1 MKDLYHRK
9 RERERERGEK
19 KIDQNE
25 VSRIMMLQLDAT
37 IYTPIIVYKFITI
50 INIINISND
59 DEKYLHSLLRNILV

>member
-1 MKDLYHRK
+1 
-9 RERERERGEK
+9 
-19 KIDQNE
+19 
-25 VSRIMMLQLDAT
+25 MMLQLDAT